1 MSAFANRHGTGSFR
15 RRHLLVAVDDF
26 TVAAGVEDE
35 MHHFEL
41 TVRHDGSVV
50 TAVGGTPVR
59 WPWSPC
65 YDSPNALAAL
75 VGLPLTAT
83 PADIAAWTDAREQ
96 CTHQFDLTTLAISH
110 AARHVAGGANRRDYV
125 TEVPDWNEA
134 PFTARLWRD
143 GDLFLDWTCSRETV
157 LEPEQ
162 FRGAPLKQ
170 RFFAWCANNLD
181 SDTAEAA
188 QMLRRAVWL
197 SPARK
202 VDLED
207 MDDATES
214 GLALAICY
222 TSQAERMPVAIRSRN
237 SLRDFSTSA
246 APLLATFEP

>member
-15 RRHLLVAVDDF
+15 RRHLLVATDDR
-26 TVAAGVEDE
+26 TVAAGLEDE

-50 TAVGGTPVR
+50 TEVGGTPVR

-65 YDSPNALAAL
+65 YESPTALAAL
-75 VGLPLTAT
+75 VGLPLDAS
-83 PADIAAWTDAREQ
+83 PGDIAAWTDARQQ
-96 CTHQFDLTTLAISH
+96 CTHQFDLATLAVSH
-110 AARHVAGGANRRDYV
+110 AARHVAGGAARRDYI
-125 TEVPDWNEA
+125 TEVPDWNDP

-143 GDLFLDWTCSRETV
+143 GELLLDWTCDREAV
-157 LEPEQ
+157 LAPEQ

-170 RFFAWCANNLD
+170 RFFAWCAEHLD
-181 SDTAEAA
+181 NDTAEAA

-207 MDDATES
+207 MDMASES
-214 GLALAICY
+214 GLSTAICY
-222 TSQAERMPVAIRSRN
+222 TAQPHRMPVAIRSRN
-237 SLRDFSTSA
+237 SLRNFSTSA

>member
-96 CTHQFDLTTLAISH
+96 CTHQFDLATLAISH

-143 GDLFLDWTCSRETV
+143 GDLILDWTC
-157 LEPEQ
+157 
-162 FRGAPLKQ
+162 GAPLKQ